1 MNKTL
6 TTIIAACMMM
16 PPAVTAQ
23 TTATVDG
30 VKYFLL
36 DGEATVMAQTGQLEG
51 DIVIPETVRYGG
63 ETYSVVK
70 LVDEAFAG
78 QEGITSVTLPNSVT
92 EMGNSCFSGCGNM
105 TSIKLP
111 DGITSLGDN
120 FFHECTSLK
129 ELTLP
134 ETITSLGEYCMA
146 KCASL
151 DTLEIPDGVTS
162 IGGYGFYAC
171 YGLKSIKLPSKLT
184 EIQYCCFEGC
194 DDLESITIPYGVKV
208 LETQCFS
215 GCKKLTKVSFP
226 NSLTTL
232 GNSCFEKC
240 ESLKSITLPNSVTTV
255 DLQCFYLCTSLES
268 VILSNSLATLGGSCF
283 SYCEKLKSITLPDG
297 IKTLSEGC
305 FNKCTSLETIVF
317 PESIERLGGFCF
329 KDCFNLTNI
338 YCNWNSP
345 DDVETDE
352 DCFDGI
358 FSEAALH
365 VPEGTADAYK
375 AEEPWNRFK
384 YIIEDGKPVTIEK
397 CATPEIDYRDG
408 RLTFTSLTEG
418 VRYHYTITA
427 NDATAEAYTETGAV
441 TLAAAYG
448 ISVYA
453 SAEGY
458 ANSDAATAT
467 LYFTGG
473 SLDPTAIAATEA
485 RRALLVT
492 TDGRTLTVSGLADG
506 ETATL
511 YSLQGCMLDTAKA
524 YGGQARLDTRG
535 EKGAVVLKAGGQSV
549 KVSVR

>member
-297 IKTLSEGC
+297 IKTLSGGC

-329 KDCFNLTNI
+329 KDCFNLTNV

-418 VRYHYTITA
+418 ARYHYSITA
-427 NDATAEAYTETGAV
+427 ADATAEAYTETGAV

-492 TDGRTLTVSGLADG
+492 TGGRTLTVSGLADG